1 MEVANLILGAMDNRK
16 RVRLH
21 KDGIDSNIDEDSG
34 GPMPQTRV
42 LKRPAARGTG
52 DKCTRPAFPETGD
65 PVHYREGVI
74 YSDDVAKK
82 VQVLLLHGG
91 LCRPQRQLR
100 RQQARRFREGARTH
114 GRGLRLGRAAQASRQ
129 EVLSA
134 SCSLERLDRSDWNCF
149 AVKNKP
155 VHGGACACAVVAR
168 LAMKNVQLILQT

>member
-74 YSDDVAKK
+74 YSDDVAK
-82 VQVLLLHGG
+82 
-91 LCRPQRQLR
+91 
-100 RQQARRFREGARTH
+100 RFRCYYYMGDYVDHSVSYGASKRD
-114 GRGLRLGRAAQASRQ
+114 AFAKA
-129 EVLSA
+129 
-134 SCSLERLDRSDWNCF
+134 LERMDVAYDSGVRPKPR
-149 AVKNKP
+149 VKR
-155 VHGGACACAVVAR
+155 C
-168 LAMKNVQLILQT
+168 